1 MGYTLKQLIVLY
13 RSDPDS
19 PFQNLQYQVRVKQKR
34 TLERISK
41 ELGNHQLRSIK
52 TRTLLAWHK
61 AWSSGGRIA
70 AAYEL
75 MARLRALFRFGFT
88 MLEDRECKRL
98 LDILRESRFRSLGPR
113 LVQLTADHVRAIR
126 TVAHDHFG
134 WHSIALAQ
142 ALQFELMLSQKDVIG
157 EWVPRSATG
166 VTDVFWGPSKWL
178 MGARWE
184 EVDENFIWRHRLSK
198 SVKGNQAVMNTD
210 LGKTEEYD
218 LRAFPPWW

>member
-1 MGYTLKQLIVLY
+1 MTTAAYPSEAELIKELRLPERIGKAVLAQWKLHPTFPKPIAGMSG
-13 RSDPDS
+13 RRFLPSVE
-19 PFQNLQYQVRVKQKR
+19 QWLLQYHGVVSAEAGPVVPASTGEKFNEWRQARKARRPRRARPHLPPTEGRV
-34 TLERISK
+34 
-41 ELGNHQLRSIK
+41 
-52 TRTLLAWHK
+52 
-61 AWSSGGRIA
+61 
-70 AAYEL
+70 
-75 MARLRALFRFGFT
+75 
-88 MLEDRECKRL
+88 
-98 LDILRESRFRSLGPR
+98 
-113 LVQLTADHVRAIR
+113 
-126 TVAHDHFG
+126 
-134 WHSIALAQ
+134 
-142 ALQFELMLSQKDVIG
+142 DVIG